1 MHLDKLDLNLLVAL
15 DLLLTER
22 SVTRAAVRLCISQPA
37 MSGALTRLRDH
48 FDDALLQRAGR
59 DMVLTPFAASL
70 APRVHDLVLQ
80 MGELVRSRPHFD
92 PGTSDRSFTIVA
104 SDYALSVLLSAV
116 AQQVTRQAPRVTLHT
131 EGRAADHE
139 ARFVRGLI
147 DLFVVPRTMMLP
159 MHPTEAL
166 FDDDYVLVVCA
177 ENRAV
182 GECLT
187 RDQYMG
193 MRHAVRRNGRDAA
206 GFTREELRLME
217 LGLERDVALT
227 VPTFEL
233 LAKAVVGTPLVA
245 GVQRRLAER
254 AAQVAPI
261 RILPHPIDI
270 APLELVLQWPALRG
284 DDAGLVWLKSVFVA
298 AALQCGLPPPGSAGA
313 RPDRVG

>member
-1 MHLDKLDLNLLVAL
+1 MQVDNGPMHLEKLDLNLLVAL

-22 SVTRAAVRLCISQPA
+22 SVTKAALRLCISQPA

-48 FDDALLQRAGR
+48 FDDALLHRAGR
-59 DMVLTPFAASL
+59 DMALTPFAASL
-70 APRVHDLVLQ
+70 APRVHELVLQ

-92 PGTSDRSFTIVA
+92 PGTSDRAFTVVA
-104 SDYALSVLLSAV
+104 SDYAHSVLLSTV

-147 DLFVVPRTMMLP
+147 DLFVVPRTLMLP
-159 MHPTEAL
+159 THPTEAL

-177 ENRAV
+177 ANRSV
-182 GECLT
+182 GERLT
-187 RDQYMG
+187 VEQYMG
-193 MRHAVRRNGRDAA
+193 MRHAVRRTGRDAA

-217 LGLERDVALT
+217 LGLARDVALT

-233 LAKAVVGTPLVA
+233 LARAVVGTPLVA

-254 AAQVAPI
+254 AAREVPI

-270 APLELVLQWPALRG
+270 APLELVLQWPAVRST
-284 DDAGLVWLKSVFVA
+284 DAGLAWLKSVFIA
-298 AALQCGLPPPGSAGA
+298 AARQCGLATPDSPG
-313 RPDRVG
+313 

>member
-1 MHLDKLDLNLLVAL
+1 MHLEKLDLNLLVAL

-22 SVTRAAVRLCISQPA
+22 SVTKAAARLCISQPA

-48 FDDALLQRAGR
+48 FGDALMHRAGR
-59 DMVLTPFAASL
+59 EMALTPFASSL
-70 APRVHDLVLQ
+70 ALRVHELVLQ
-80 MGELVRSRPHFD
+80 MGDLVRSRPHFD
-92 PGTSDRSFTIVA
+92 PATSDRAFTVVA
-104 SDYALSVLLSAV
+104 SDYAHSVLLSAV

-177 ENRAV
+177 ANQAV
-182 GECLT
+182 GDQLT
-187 RDQYMG
+187 VAQYMG
-193 MRHAVRRNGRDAA
+193 MRHAIRRAGADSG
-206 GFTREELRLME
+206 GFTREELRLTE
-217 LGLERDVALT
+217 LGLQRDVALT

-254 AAQVAPI
+254 VAQQVPI

-270 APLELVLQWPALRG
+270 PPLELVLQWPAVHG
-284 DDAGLVWLKSVFVA
+284 ADAGLGWLKSVFIA
-298 AALQCGLPPPGSAGA
+298 AARQCGLPAPGQAGA
-313 RPDRVG
+313 SPDRHG